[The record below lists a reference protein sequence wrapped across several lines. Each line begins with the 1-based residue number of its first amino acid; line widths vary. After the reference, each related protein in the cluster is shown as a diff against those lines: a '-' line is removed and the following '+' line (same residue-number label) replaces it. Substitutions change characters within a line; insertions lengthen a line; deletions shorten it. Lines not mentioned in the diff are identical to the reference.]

1 MSKNQSKNKKQ
12 AEVQRPMKFT
22 NFGFWFPILYGAL
35 NIIIMFMAIPI
46 IFYGAGEQNQELARL
61 IAQIFTVLC
70 EISPTAFILLMYIDR
85 RHKKKYSTAPS
96 YYKTFPGMFGIMAVL
111 IEVLYLVIRAMG

>member
-22 NFGFWFPILYGAL
+22 NFGFWFPI
-35 NIIIMFMAIPI
+35 
-46 IFYGAGEQNQELARL
+46 FYGAGEQNQELARL

-70 EISPTAFILLMYIDR
+70 AISPTAFILLMYIDR

>member
-70 EISPTAFILLMYIDR
+70 AISPTAFILLMYIDR
-85 RHKKKYSTAPS
+85 RHKKSTPQPPAIIKLFRECS
-96 YYKTFPGMFGIMAVL
+96 ALWLF
-111 IEVLYLVIRAMG
+111 